1 MEIVRVDCPQCKAQL
16 DVKNKLNVPQKV
28 IKCPNCGF
36 QMMVRF
42 RQRATPMN
50 AARPVQPAS
59 AEQQYGLPNAYQQ
72 QYPQQQYQQ
81 QQYPQQQYQ
90 QPYQQ
95 PYRQPVQDD
104 GRTIYAGGGA
114 QQQPRQPQQY
124 PPMAGVMGAF
134 NNSESTVPASDVN
147 RPQASTA
154 GFLVFNNVRYPLNI
168 GRNTIGRKPEDPNA
182 PVKATVLIPTNGNK
196 TMSRFHA
203 VIEAV
208 RMNDGS
214 IRTIISNGENKNPTF
229 VAGVL
234 LNGADKLILKNG
246 AEIKMGSLLMRY
258 EIPV

>member
-42 RQRATPMN
+42 RQQATPMN

-124 PPMAGVMGAF
+124 PLWLVSWAVSIIANRLFRQVMLTDLRPAQPVSSFLIMYAIRSTSGA
-134 NNSESTVPASDVN
+134 T
-147 RPQASTA
+147 
-154 GFLVFNNVRYPLNI
+154 PL
-168 GRNTIGRKPEDPNA
+168 
-182 PVKATVLIPTNGNK
+182 
-196 TMSRFHA
+196 A
-203 VIEAV
+203 VSLRIL
-208 RMNDGS
+208 M
-214 IRTIISNGENKNPTF
+214 
-229 VAGVL
+229 L
-234 LNGADKLILKNG
+234 L
-246 AEIKMGSLLMRY
+246 
-258 EIPV
+258 